1 MPRRLRFIFL
11 ALACMPFAAGP
22 NPAAAAADCRPVAL
36 EALHASAPEGFA
48 IYQKVRDK
56 KFFLHWI
63 SCTERQLGLSTAVH
77 ESVHYLAT
85 ENDAFPLI
93 KGGQVKR
100 PHEVS
105 AFFAPSVIAG
115 KFKPNDFVTT
125 YLRPGAASSSTDFL
139 YLLDELN
146 AYTHDLNTAVAL
158 SRSRVAAEQEDGAV
172 DHRDG
177 LAALMAFVALYAERA
192 EASEPTTWRGLTAPH
207 VAKTISELWGSAETV
222 MASSCGIPNFGTED
236 KTLIRQFCQVGPR
249 AALQKI
255 IGRAPVCP
263 TACLMETPIAS
274 REVDTMPTGSVRPNP
289 GAKFAPFLSRGISRG
304 PARSDQ

>member
-1 MPRRLRFIFL
+1 MRQLLRFISIAML
-11 ALACMPFAAGP
+11 LGAPL
-22 NPAAAAADCRPVAL
+22 AAAAADCRPTAIEQL
-36 EALHASAPEGFA
+36 RAAAPEGFG
-48 IYQKVRDK
+48 IYQKIQDK
-56 KFFLHWI
+56 KFFAGWI
-63 SCTERQLGLSTAVH
+63 NCGEPQFALPTAVH
-77 ESVHYLAT
+77 ESVHYITAET
-85 ENDAFPLI
+85 DAFPLTG
-93 KGGQVKR
+93 GGQLKR
-100 PHEVS
+100 AHEVS
-105 AFFAPSVIAG
+105 AFFAPSLIAG

-125 YLRPGAASSSTDFL
+125 YLRPGSASSSTDFL

-158 SRSRVAAEQEDGAV
+158 SRSRVAAEDVEV

-177 LAALMAFVALYAERA
+177 LAALMAFVALYVERA
-192 EASEPTTWRGLTAPH
+192 QTSEPATWVGLQQPR
-207 VAKTISELWGSAETV
+207 VARTISELWGSAETV

-236 KTLIRQFCQVGPR
+236 KTLIRQFCQAGPR

-274 REVDTMPTGSVRPNP
+274 REVDTMPTSSVRPNP